1 MIVVNWKEA
10 SDNDRGPYN
19 ERQIRNA
26 AEMLNAIAYD
36 IEHGSYKPGARNN
49 IAVDVCCLCH
59 VLRID
64 PVWVMNQSGLSQY
77 QLEDFDERKA
87 VIDEYLDM
95 WDSECGGVFDKMFT
109 DLSDIEG
116 MPKSELVKVE

>member
-1 MIVVNWKEA
+1 MIVEWKPIA
-10 SDNDRGPYN
+10 DKGLYN
-19 ERQIRNA
+19 EMQIRHA
-26 AEMLNAIAYD
+26 AEMLNAIVHD
-36 IEHGSYKPGARNN
+36 VGHGSYKPGARNN

-59 VLRID
+59 VLDID
-64 PVWVMNQSGLSQY
+64 PVWVMNQAGLSQY

-95 WDSECGGVFDKMFT
+95 WDEEYGGVFDKMFM
-109 DLSDIEG
+109 DLSDTEG